1 MIEKSTSNRHISM
14 WTASSFVIAS
24 MIGTGVFTSLGF
36 QLNDIQSIFP
46 LIMLWIVGGVVALCG
61 ALSYSELGAALPR
74 SGGEY
79 HLLSRIIHPSIGFA
93 GGFVSATVG
102 FSAPAVLA
110 AMALG
115 MYFAAIFPAF
125 DPMWVACSMILVFHF
140 LHAFSLKWGTL
151 FQGWSTGI
159 KVILIFIFIIAG
171 FMMND
176 HQVISI
182 LPKPGDVK
190 LIMSSGFAVS
200 LVWVYYAYTG
210 WNSTIYFAGEVRN
223 PQKDLPRSLLLG
235 TSFVMVLYVLLNYIF
250 LYTTPMSEMVG
261 QVEVGY
267 ISGVRIFGQT
277 GAGIIAI
284 GISFLLLSTISS
296 YVFIGPRIMETM
308 GEDYSYIRILSKNN
322 SQGIPIYAFILQLA
336 ICLLFIFTSSFEQV
350 LMYTGIALIIT
361 NSATVA
367 AVFVLRKREPEL
379 PRPYKV
385 WGYPWTPILFLA
397 VNAWIL
403 FYTFKEQ
410 TVESIIGVS
419 LFLASILLYYLG
431 KKFEQNTQI

>member
-115 MYFAAIFPAF
+115 TYFAAIFPAF

>member
-1 MIEKSTSNRHISM
+1 
-14 WTASSFVIAS
+14 
-24 MIGTGVFTSLGF
+24 
-36 QLNDIQSIFP
+36 
-46 LIMLWIVGGVVALCG
+46 
-61 ALSYSELGAALPR
+61 
-74 SGGEY
+74 
-79 HLLSRIIHPSIGFA
+79 
-93 GGFVSATVG
+93 
-102 FSAPAVLA
+102 
-110 AMALG
+110 
-115 MYFAAIFPAF
+115 
-125 DPMWVACSMILVFHF
+125 
-140 LHAFSLKWGTL
+140 
-151 FQGWSTGI
+151 
-159 KVILIFIFIIAG
+159 
-171 FMMND
+171 
-176 HQVISI
+176 
-182 LPKPGDVK
+182 
-190 LIMSSGFAVS
+190 
-200 LVWVYYAYTG
+200 
-210 WNSTIYFAGEVRN
+210 
-223 PQKDLPRSLLLG
+223 
-235 TSFVMVLYVLLNYIF
+235 
-250 LYTTPMSEMVG
+250 
-261 QVEVGY
+261 
-267 ISGVRIFGQT
+267 
-277 GAGIIAI
+277 
-284 GISFLLLSTISS
+284 
-296 YVFIGPRIMETM
+296 METM

>member
-1 MIEKSTSNRHISM
+1 
-14 WTASSFVIAS
+14 
-24 MIGTGVFTSLGF
+24 
-36 QLNDIQSIFP
+36 
-46 LIMLWIVGGVVALCG
+46 MLWIVGGVVALCG

-115 MYFAAIFPAF
+115 TYFAAIFPAF
-125 DPMWVACSMILVFHF
+125 DPIWVACSMILIFHF